1 MFIILSCQEELCNFR
16 YSTHQI
22 LTWVREAN
30 VVFVDVIQVK
40 MWRFAWW
47 KLSFKSKCGGLRGGS
62 YTAPSLVLFSNIFD
76 RVFDFIFL
84 AFEPYHMVDPPS
96 VLSSL
101 SVFGVSF
108 PIKGPV
114 QSQFQLL
121 ILRYTF
127 D

>member
-1 MFIILSCQEELCNFR
+1 MSSL
-16 YSTHQI
+16 
-22 LTWVREAN
+22 LT
-30 VVFVDVIQVK
+30 
-40 MWRFAWW
+40 
-47 KLSFKSKCGGLRGGS
+47 SFKSKCGGLGGGS
-62 YTAPSLVLFSNIFD
+62 YTVPSLVLFSNIFD
-76 RVFDFIFL
+76 RVFNFIFL

-96 VLSSL
+96 VLSPL

-108 PIKGPV
+108 SIKGSV

>member
-1 MFIILSCQEELCNFR
+1 MVEVTPQAVWYYLAI
-16 YSTHQI
+16 
-22 LTWVREAN
+22 
-30 VVFVDVIQVK
+30 
-40 MWRFAWW
+40 
-47 KLSFKSKCGGLRGGS
+47 
-62 YTAPSLVLFSNIFD
+62 
-76 RVFDFIFL
+76 FDFIFL